1 MICVVNESNVIVNII
16 KTDTIISPM
25 ERKWYPWNELGHVY
39 TNARPLEYAKT
50 FKIEELKR
58 QRDSLEVQ
66 PIEYK
71 GNLFDYDAKARD
83 RINGAIVA
91 LDLAGEN
98 ASVLWTTT
106 NDTDATVTADDLR
119 NIIAA
124 VAARSNILHI
134 AYRKAREQAQTAND
148 ESELEQIALSV

>member
-39 TNARPLEYAKT
+39 TNAMPLEYAKT
-50 FKIEELKR
+50 LKMEELKR

-71 GNLFDYDAKARD
+71 GNLFDYDEKARD

-91 LDLAGEN
+91 LGLTGAE
-98 ASVLWTTT
+98 AVLSWTTA
-106 NDTDATVTADDLR
+106 NDAEVTVTADDLR
-119 NIIAA
+119 KVIAA
-124 VAARSNILHI
+124 VAVRSNKLHI
-134 AYRKAREQAQTAND
+134 AYRKAKEQVQVANN
-148 ESELEQIALSV
+148 ESELGQITL